1 MKAEHRKELQTNS
14 LADMLGRTVRNVR
27 GGTGVSWTWIIVFAV
42 LAVAVVIFFWVR
54 NNQARN
60 NSELWVKVDDNT
72 PKTLQQIYNDS
83 KDSNQGKAA
92 MLTLVHEELYSG
104 VKSLG
109 GGPQFQSQGV
119 EYLTRC
125 QAIYGMLEKDCEGN
139 DEWVAEAKYGQAVAT
154 EALAVVDP
162 ENLKKAKDQFEQL
175 AKGDL
180 GKTGFGML
188 AARRLEQLSN
198 ATDQAAI
205 AAFYRDFRTN
215 SLFQMKGK

>member
-27 GGTGVSWTWIIVFAV
+27 GGTGVSWTWIIVVSV

-60 NSELWVKVDDNT
+60 NSELWVKLHDNT
-72 PKTLQQIYNDS
+72 PRTLQQIYNDNR
-83 KDSNQGKAA
+83 DSNQGKAA
-92 MLTLVHEELYSG
+92 GLTIVYEMLYSG

-109 GGPQFQSQGV
+109 SPELQSQGV
-119 EYLTRC
+119 QYLTTC
-125 QAIYGMLEKDCEGN
+125 QSYFAMLEKDCEGN

-162 ENLKKAKDQFEQL
+162 ENLKKAKDQYEQL

-198 ATDQAAI
+198 ATEQAAI
-205 AAFYRDFRTN
+205 AAFYSGFRTN